1 LIDEKALTAYYLY
14 MNSIQAA
21 AQKQIGLIADVRSK
35 LNSQKVLF
43 GRKPNKENWLDTL
56 ESIYSLIIDE
66 KKSEAAKLLRD
77 FKDRGIVYQVP
88 KEILNYLKS

>member
-1 LIDEKALTAYYLY
+1 LIDEKALTAYYYY

-21 AQKQIGLIADVRSK
+21 AQKQIDLIADVRSK

-43 GRKPNKENWLDTL
+43 GRNPTKENWLDTL
-56 ESIYSLIIDE
+56 EKIYSLIIDE
-66 KKSEAAKLLRD
+66 KKAEATKLLRD

-88 KEILNYLKS
+88 KEILNYLK